1 MTTTHTVGFDSV
13 DDATTDVD
21 VVIVGLGPTGATAA
35 NLLGQRGIRTVVIE
49 RDLTVFPRQRA
60 IASDEDAHR
69 VWQGLGLFDEMV
81 KTMSTDVRIH
91 LKHGDRTFLSM
102 SSTESFDQGVPGMAF
117 YHQPE
122 LERVLRDGISRFS
135 TVTLL
140 SGLDA
145 VALTQDGDSTTLTLR
160 PVDGG
165 PDRQIT
171 SKFVIAADGGSSSI
185 RKMLGIALPGK
196 HIEDQWFDIQLRAWY
211 DLPVGAP
218 LDFTFISDPER
229 PGVDCPCPMGYHRVE
244 FRVNKGETVEQLQT
258 EAGLRGLLAERGI
271 DYDQVEVFRS
281 WGYTFHIR
289 QAETWSRGRVFLAG
303 DAAHIMPPFAG
314 QGVSSGVRDVANLC
328 WKLDA
333 VLNAGADPDLLRS
346 YEPERRPNVVALTRF
361 SLGIGRMVMLRNDT
375 AAAARDSLFAGASK
389 IPGVRPWLTSMGL
402 KPRYA
407 LGTKGGF
414 FGGTGKRRSPRGSFI
429 KQPWVVGSDLTPVR
443 LDTVLDNSWTWVGFP
458 SSPIPQELADAGVA
472 EVKLEYAS
480 AIATHSV
487 PVGHYVDSEGTVGRQ
502 MRKARATAF
511 LVRPDRFIFGCDR
524 ELTPDDYRRVS
535 QVVARN
541 QTRNV
546 APDGSSAHSRV

>member
-1 MTTTHTVGFDSV
+1 MTTTHPGEPHSAGATTS
-13 DDATTDVD
+13 TTDVD

-35 NLLGQRGIRTVVIE
+35 NLLGQRGIRTAVIE

-81 KTMSTDVRIH
+81 STMSTDVRVH

-102 SSTESFDQGVPGMAF
+102 SSAESFDQGVPGLAF

-122 LERVLRDGISRFS
+122 LERVLREGISRFS
-135 TVTLL
+135 TVTVM

-145 VALTQDGDSTTLTLR
+145 VNLTQNDESVTLPLK
-160 PVDGG
+160 PVEGG

-171 SKFVIAADGGSSSI
+171 AKYVIAADGGSSSI
-185 RKMLGIALPGK
+185 RKMLGIALPGR
-196 HIEDQWFDIQLRAWY
+196 HIEEQWFDIQLRAWY
-211 DLPVGAP
+211 DLPVDAP
-218 LDFTFISDPER
+218 LDFTFISDPKR

-258 EAGLRGLLAERGI
+258 EDGLRALLAERGI

-289 QAETWSRGRVFLAG
+289 QAEQWSKGRVFLAG

-333 VLNAGADPDLLRS
+333 VLNADADPALLQS
-346 YEPERRPNVVALTRF
+346 YEPERRPNVVAHTRF

-375 AAAARDSLFAGASK
+375 AARARDGLFAAAARV
-389 IPGVRPWLTSMGL
+389 PGVRPWLTNMGL
-402 KPRYA
+402 KPRYT

-414 FGGTGKRRSPRGSFI
+414 FGGPASRRSPRGSFI

-443 LDTVLDNSWTWVGFP
+443 LDTILDNRWTWVGFP
-458 SSPIPQELADAGVA
+458 ASPIPPELAKAGVF
-472 EVKLEYAS
+472 EIKLQHAS

-487 PVGHYVDSEGTVGRQ
+487 PDGHYVDSEGVLAKQ
-502 MRKARATAF
+502 MRKARVNAV
-511 LVRPDRFIFGCDR
+511 LVRPDRFIYAGDR
-524 ELTPDDYRRVS
+524 ELTPADYR
-535 QVVARN
+535 QVADVVVGPVELAREP
-541 QTRNV
+541 Q
-546 APDGSSAHSRV
+546 